1 MTEDESSFEDFY
13 RATASRLIGQVAL
26 LTGDREEARDC
37 VHEAMER
44 AWLRWGHVRT
54 LQDPE
59 SWVRTVAWRTGI
71 SRWRRVR
78 TGARLM
84 ARQRPRESY
93 DDHAGGVADSH
104 TLAAAL
110 RQLPPDQRL
119 ALVLYHVCDLD
130 VVTVAEQT
138 GSSVSAVKSRLS
150 RGRRALAEALGDP
163 ALDAGDE
170 GVATSA
176 RTTPARTTLQAAF
189 GDRTDDMRPTVG
201 FAPTAVPTTA
211 SGPWQP
217 ADPRPG
223 LLRNEVTR

>member
-1 MTEDESSFEDFY
+1 MDEDASFEEFY
-13 RATASRLIGQVAL
+13 RANAARLIGQVAL

-104 TLAAAL
+104 ALTAAR

-150 RGRRALAEALGDP
+150 RGRRALADALGDP

-170 GVATSA
+170 GVAT
-176 RTTPARTTLQAAF
+176 TARTTLRTAF

-201 FAPTAVPTTA
+201 FVPTAVPTTA
-211 SGPWQP
+211 SGPWQQ

>member
-1 MTEDESSFEDFY
+1 MTEDEASFEDFY

-44 AWLRWGHVRT
+44 AWLRWGHVRA

-84 ARQRPRESY
+84 ARHRPRESY

-104 TLAAAL
+104 TLGEAL

-138 GSSVSAVKSRLS
+138 GSSVSAVKSRLA
-150 RGRRALAEALGDP
+150 RGRRALAAALGDP

-170 GVATSA
+170 GVATTA
-176 RTTPARTTLQAAF
+176 RTAPARTTLQAAF

-201 FAPTAVPTTA
+201 FVPTAVN
-211 SGPWQP
+211 GPWQS
-217 ADPRPG
+217 ADPRSG

>member
-104 TLAAAL
+104 TLSEAL
-110 RQLPPDQRL
+110 RQLPADQRL

-138 GSSVSAVKSRLS
+138 GSSVSAVKSRLA
-150 RGRRALAEALGDP
+150 RGRRALAATLGDP
-163 ALDAGDE
+163 RLDDDDTQG
-170 GVATSA
+170 GG
-176 RTTPARTTLQAAF
+176 TTTARTTLREAF
-189 GDRTDDMRPTVG
+189 GDRADDLRPTAG
-201 FAPTAVPTTA
+201 FAPAPVT
-211 SGPWQP
+211 SPWQP
-217 ADPRPG
+217 VQPG

>member
-1 MTEDESSFEDFY
+1 MTEDEASFEDFY

-84 ARQRPRESY
+84 ARHRPRESY

-104 TLAAAL
+104 ALTEAL
-110 RQLPPDQRL
+110 RRLPPDQRL
-119 ALVLYHVCDLD
+119 ALVLHHVCDLD
-130 VVTVAEQT
+130 VVTVAGQT
-138 GSSVSAVKSRLS
+138 GSSVSAVKSRLA
-150 RGRRALAEALGDP
+150 RGRRALAAALGDP
-163 ALDAGDE
+163 ALDGGDE
-170 GVATSA
+170 NVAT
-176 RTTPARTTLQAAF
+176 TARTTLRAAF
-189 GDRTDDMRPTVG
+189 GDRADEMRPTVG
-201 FAPTAVPTTA
+201 FVPAAVPTTN
-211 SGPWQP
+211 GPWRP

>member
-1 MTEDESSFEDFY
+1 MTEDEASFEDFY
-13 RATASRLIGQVAL
+13 RATAARLIGQVAL

-44 AWLRWGHVRT
+44 AWLRWGQVRT

-84 ARQRPRESY
+84 ARHRPRESY

-104 TLAAAL
+104 ALTEAL
-110 RQLPPDQRL
+110 RRLPPDQRL

-130 VVTVAEQT
+130 VVGVAEQT
-138 GSSVSAVKSRLS
+138 GASVSAVKSRLA

-163 ALDAGDE
+163 ALDGGDE
-170 GVATSA
+170 GVAT
-176 RTTPARTTLQAAF
+176 TARTTLRAAF
-189 GDRTDDMRPTVG
+189 GDRTDDLRPTVG
-201 FAPTAVPTTA
+201 YVPAAVPTTTN
-211 SGPWQP
+211 GPWRP

>member
-44 AWLRWGHVRT
+44 AWLRWGHVRA
-54 LQDPE
+54 LHDPE

-84 ARQRPRESY
+84 QRHRPRESY

-104 TLAAAL
+104 TLGWAMKH
-110 RQLPPDQRL
+110 LPPDQRL
-119 ALVLYHVCDLD
+119 ALVLFHVCDLD
-130 VVTVAEQT
+130 VATVAAQT
-138 GSSVSAVKSRLS
+138 NSSVSAVKSRLHRGRKTLAEVLGDPS
-150 RGRRALAEALGDP
+150 LDDAEDHQAATERTTLRTAFGRRAD
-163 ALDAGDE
+163 DAR
-170 GVATSA
+170 S
-176 RTTPARTTLQAAF
+176 
-189 GDRTDDMRPTVG
+189 
-201 FAPTAVPTTA
+201 
-211 SGPWQP
+211 
-217 ADPRPG
+217 G
-223 LLRNEVTR
+223 LLPNEVA